1 MLTETK
7 IPRINGL
14 DLAVSLRQ
22 MFSALENPVPLP
34 VLAVTASAMNRS
46 TDPDE
51 ADFDDYLVKPV
62 SRADLLRA
70 MSRFVPH
77 SMKEEEAVSEESSG
91 SVPDALRRILNP
103 ELQAEIAAV
112 RKSLRVSQARALGEK
127 ILAASRP
134 LELTELISL
143 GEQLC
148 QAAETF
154 QISKLKTLLGQLE
167 PGGVP

>member
-1 MLTETK
+1 M
-7 IPRINGL
+7 
-14 DLAVSLRQ
+14 
-22 MFSALENPVPLP
+22 PLP

-70 MSRFVPH
+70 ISRFVPH
-77 SMKEEEAVSEESSG
+77 SMKEEVAAPETPSG
-91 SVPDALRRILNP
+91 DVADSLRRILNP
-103 ELQAEIAAV
+103 ELLAEIAAV
-112 RKSLRVSQARALGEK
+112 RKSLRVSQARALGER

-134 LELTELISL
+134 LGLTELVSL

-154 QISKLKTLLGQLE
+154 QINKLKTLLGQLE
-167 PGGVP
+167 PGGAS